1 MTSLAETYGTRG
13 SRARRRLL
21 AGTGLFLSG
30 ALLIVVGI
38 VVASTGVM
46 SVVGIGTFGA
56 REIAGI
62 VAGLGVPAVFVGVFT
77 VLPAS
82 RKERAAAAVGAVA
95 AVAGVVLFTMAYPE
109 QWAAADGAAASDM
122 TFTVLVVYFAGALTT
137 FWVLFTA
144 VVNVKFSGPQGTV
157 TLQRIIRRATGSTTD
172 GSHRPGSKPGGS
184 NAGSVGIAGGLAD
197 TTGVATE
204 ATSDGGSEGEVLRTP
219 GASGETSGTNSPDEP
234 SVSADPD
241 RYCGNCTHFE
251 YVRTDQGIQP
261 HCGFHD
267 ELMDDMEACEQWTA
281 NTADPGSG
289 AARGRGRQ

>member
-30 ALLIVVGI
+30 ALLIVAGI

-46 SVVGIGTFGA
+46 SAFGIGTFGA

-82 RKERAAAAVGAVA
+82 RKERAAAAVGAVT
-95 AVAGVVLFTMAYPE
+95 AVTGVFLFSMAYPE
-109 QWAAADGAAASDM
+109 QWAANGAGGSDM

-144 VVNVKFSGPQGTV
+144 VVNVKFSGPGGTV

-197 TTGVATE
+197 TTDAATDP
-204 ATSDGGSEGEVLRTP
+204 TSDGGSEGEVLRTP
-219 GASGETSGTNSPDEP
+219 EPSGGTSETPSPEEP
-234 SVSADPD
+234 SVPADPD
-241 RYCGNCTHFE
+241 RYCGNCTHFQ
-251 YVRTDQGIQP
+251 YVRTEQGIQP
-261 HCGFHD
+261 HCGFYD
-267 ELMDDMEACEQWTA
+267 ELMDDMEPCEQWTA
-281 NTADPGSG
+281 NTADSG
-289 AARGRGRQ
+289 ATASRGRQ